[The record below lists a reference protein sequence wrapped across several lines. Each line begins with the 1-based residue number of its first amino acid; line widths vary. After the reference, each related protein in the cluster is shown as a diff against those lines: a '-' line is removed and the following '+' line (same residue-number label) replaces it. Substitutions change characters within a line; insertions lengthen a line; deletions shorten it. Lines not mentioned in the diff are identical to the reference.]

1 MLYTIQN
8 EYLTIQVNDKGA
20 ELWSVKDQEGTE
32 YLWQGNEKYW
42 REKAPNLFPYIAR
55 LTEGKYQL
63 QGKFYEMG
71 THGFAKKMIFEA
83 EQISESH
90 LVFSLKNNEETY
102 ASYPYKFT
110 FSVIYKLE
118 GKKLV
123 ITYYVKNEDDKEMYF
138 GIGGHPGFNV
148 PLEEGFAFEDYYLEF
163 GTSKQA
169 KRVEF
174 SSDCYVTGGL
184 HEYQM
189 EEGVRIPLAHNL
201 FDDDAIVLTET
212 AKSVLLASKGGK
224 KGIRVTYPD
233 MDYIGFW
240 HKPKTDAPYVCI
252 EPWSSLPS
260 RKGIVEDLA
269 SKPDLIHLQV
279 GTEYENQYVIE
290 VINS

>member
-8 EYLTIQVNDKGA
+8 EYLTIQINDMGA
-20 ELWSVKDQEGTE
+20 ELWSVKDKEGTE
-32 YLWQGNEKYW
+32 YLWQADEKYW
-42 REKAPNLFPYIAR
+42 RGKAPNLFPYIAR

-63 QGKFYEMG
+63 NGQFYEMG
-71 THGFAKKMIFEA
+71 IHGFARHMVFQVEK
-83 EQISESH
+83 ISESH
-90 LVFSLKNNEETY
+90 IVFSLKNNEETF

-148 PLEEGFAFEDYYLEF
+148 PLEAGLTFEDYYLEF
-163 GTSKQA
+163 DAPKKT

-174 SSDCYVTGGL
+174 SPDCFVTGL
-184 HEYQM
+184 QEYQM
-189 EEGVRIPLAHNL
+189 EEDVRIPLAHNL
-201 FDDDAIVLTET
+201 FDDDAIVLTDV
-212 AKSVLLASKGGK
+212 AKSVLLTSKSGK

-260 RKGIVEDLA
+260 RKGIIEDFA
-269 SKPDLIHLQV
+269 TKPDLMHLQA
-279 GTEYENQYVIE
+279 GLEYENQYIIE
-290 VINS
+290 VI

>member
-20 ELWSVKDQEGTE
+20 ELWSVKDKEGTE
-32 YLWQGNEKYW
+32 YLWQGDEKYW
-42 REKAPNLFPYIAR
+42 RDKAPNLFPYIAR

-63 QGKFYEMG
+63 QGKFYEMSA
-71 THGFAKKMIFEA
+71 HGFAKKMTFQA
-83 EQISESH
+83 EQISENH
-90 LVFSLKNNEETY
+90 VVFTLKNNEETY

-118 GKKLV
+118 EKRLS
-123 ITYYVKNEDDKEMYF
+123 ITCYVKNEDEKEMYF

-148 PLEEGFAFEDYYLEF
+148 PLEDGFTFEDYYLEF
-163 GTSKQA
+163 DESKQA

-174 SSDCYVTGGL
+174 SPDCYVTGGL

-189 EEGVRIPLAHNL
+189 EEGVRIPLEHNL
-201 FDDDAIVLTET
+201 FDDDAIVLAEVG
-212 AKSVLLASKGGK
+212 KSVLLTSKGGK

-260 RKGIVEDLA
+260 RKGIIEDLA
-269 SKPDLIHLQV
+269 TKPDLIHLQA
-279 GTEYENQYVIE
+279 GAEYENQYFIDVI
-290 VINS
+290 